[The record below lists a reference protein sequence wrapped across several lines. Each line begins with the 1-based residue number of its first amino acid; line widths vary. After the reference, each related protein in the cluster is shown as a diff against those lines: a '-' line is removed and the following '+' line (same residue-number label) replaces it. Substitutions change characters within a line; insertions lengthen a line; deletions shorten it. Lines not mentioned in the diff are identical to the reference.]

1 MALGNIITG
10 QDLKSVKIDTN
21 LSSKQFCFVDFD
33 ASDDG
38 VVNLKENGTT
48 NPAFVLIDDGDGST
62 TPKTGSIVVNGTTKV
77 LLGGS
82 VNPGVALMPTTAGK
96 AITATDGNYFSGIA
110 LKGGVDGDVI
120 EMRVAQGYL
129 ETT

>member
-10 QDLKSVKIDTN
+10 QDQRSVKIDSD
-21 LSSKQFCFVDFD
+21 LSSKQFHFVGFD

-48 NPAFVLIDDGDGST
+48 NAAFVLIDDGNGAT
-62 TPKTGSIVVNGTTKV
+62 TPVTGSIAVNGTVKV
-77 LLGGS
+77 KLGGS

-96 AITATDGNYFSGIA
+96 AIAATDGNFFSGVS
-110 LKGGVDGDVI
+110 LKGGVDGDII
-120 EMRVAQGYL
+120 EMRIAQGYL